1 MTATWRWA
9 GPEEWDRFAAESPC
23 ATPFHSR
30 VWCEAFAAYAPRY
43 SPRALLVEFASGR
56 KALLPLFVRKGLLR
70 RGPFTRAVS
79 SRPGVY
85 GGPLALDGPL
95 GAQGWSEFAAALANA
110 PLGVWECFGN
120 VLDPQ
125 GPPSAGWS
133 SSQRRTHLVD
143 LASLPDDALASY
155 DSNCR
160 RNVRKAEREG
170 ITVQRESGA
179 AVRAE
184 YHAMYVASQVR
195 WGEDPARGYREKLF
209 ELLDAT
215 KWAELW
221 TARTRE
227 GQLAA
232 GGWFVASAVHV
243 VYWHGAMHEEFAP
256 LRPANALHHAL
267 IVESRRRGA
276 RCYDFNPSQSLEG
289 VEQFKRSFGAREVAF
304 PTYNWRSPTA
314 ERWERWLGRAKSSS

>member
-1 MTATWRWA
+1 MAPNWRWA
-9 GPEEWDRFAAESPC
+9 RPEEWDRIAGASPC
-23 ATPFHSR
+23 ATPFHLRS
-30 VWCEAFAAYAPRY
+30 WCEAFAGYAPRY
-43 SPRALLVEFASGR
+43 APRALLVDLPSGVG
-56 KALLPLFVRKGLLR
+56 ALLPLFVRKGVLR

-85 GGPLALDGPL
+85 GGPITPQGPL
-95 GAQGWSEFAAALANA
+95 GERGWSEFAAALGDA

-125 GPPSAGWS
+125 APGANS
-133 SSQRRTHLVD
+133 SLRRTHLVD
-143 LASLPDDALASY
+143 LEALPEDALASY

-170 ITVQRESGA
+170 VSVQRESGA

-195 WGEDPARGYREKLF
+195 WGEDPARGYREELF
-209 ELLDAT
+209 ERLEAAPC
-215 KWAELW
+215 AELW

-232 GGWFVASAVHV
+232 GGWFVASAKHV
-243 VYWHGAMHEEFAP
+243 VYWHGAMHEELAP

-267 IVESRRRGA
+267 VVESRRRGA
-276 RCYDFNPSQSLEG
+276 RFYDFNPSQSLEG

-304 PTYNWRSPTA
+304 PTYSWRSPSA
-314 ERWERWLGRAKSSS
+314 ARWERWLGRAKSSS